1 LLGSATPS
9 VQSYHNVTISKFV
22 EVTLSRRVEK
32 QPLPEVTLVDL
43 SKSRDSRGIRR
54 FMTPELQGAMK
65 ARLERNEQTLLFL
78 NRRGFAGFPVCMDC
92 GESLKCKNCEITLT
106 FHHEA
111 NAYKCHY
118 CGFTRASK
126 SKCKTC
132 DSGKVKLLGLGT
144 EKVESAVKA
153 LFPQA
158 RVARMDRDT
167 TRRKGALLRILK
179 AIRNHDVDIIVGT
192 QIVAK
197 GHDFPNITLVGVIC
211 ADLSMSFPD
220 FRAGERTFQLLAQ
233 VAGRAGRG
241 SVPGRVVLQ
250 TYNPEHF
257 SIQAAKEQDFKVFY
271 DQEIVFRKKLN
282 YPPYSRM
289 IQLQISGIDQ
299 EKTRDLALILGDACQ
314 VLRKSGSAYVQ
325 SIDVLG
331 PIAAPLAKIAGHY
344 RWQILLKGLRVKP
357 LHQYVH
363 RLVSD
368 NGSLFNNRNVNV
380 SVDVDPVFMM

>member
-1 LLGSATPS
+1 
-9 VQSYHNVTISKFV
+9 
-22 EVTLSRRVEK
+22 
-32 QPLPEVTLVDL
+32 
-43 SKSRDSRGIRR
+43 
-54 FMTPELQGAMK
+54 MTPELQGAMQET
-65 ARLERNEQTLLFL
+65 LERNEQTLLFL

-106 FHHEA
+106 FHHEV

-132 DSGKVKLLGLGT
+132 GSDKVKLLGLGT

-158 RVARMDRDT
+158 RVTRMDRDT
-167 TRRKGALLRILK
+167 TRKKGALLRILK

-192 QIVAK
+192 QMVAK

-220 FRAGERTFQLLAQ
+220 FRAGERTFQLLTQ

-241 SVPGRVVLQ
+241 TVPGRVVLQ

-257 SIQAAKEQDFKVFY
+257 SIQAAKEQDFKAFY
-271 DQEIVFRKKLN
+271 DQEIVFRKNLN
-282 YPPYSRM
+282 YPPFSRM
-289 IQLQISGIDQ
+289 IQLQISGIDP
-299 EKTRDLALILGDACQ
+299 EKTRNLALILGDACQ
-314 VLRKSGSAYVQ
+314 GLRKSGRVYVQ

-344 RWQILLKGLRVKP
+344 RWQILLKGLRVKL

-363 RLVSD
+363 RLMSE
-368 NGSLFNNRNVNV
+368 NGPLFNNRSVNV
-380 SVDVDPVFMM
+380 TVDVDPVFMM